1 MKTMT
6 CKQLSGACDKKI
18 SANTFEEM
26 GKLCKEHA
34 MQMFKEKDQDHIQ
47 AMQKMKELMKD
58 PKAVQE
64 CFKKM
69 RNEFDNLPED
79 K

>member
-47 AMQKMKELMKD
+47 AMQKM
-58 PKAVQE
+58 
-64 CFKKM
+64 
-69 RNEFDNLPED
+69 
-79 K
+79 